1 MINCGNKKKKISKSQ
16 RLFAVCIS
24 MSIILGSFASFALA
38 DEEEHLQDQ
47 EPVQIE
53 EPADVPSDEE
63 PIADLTDSQ
72 FLSEDAEVSEEP
84 ADGDDEPIAES
95 VQPEETVSEE
105 AVQQIE
111 SNNVRV
117 VEGTATVRTYNA
129 PAGSTSQEYTV
140 STPGDINF
148 TPSVTA
154 CYKIESHLSNTSGYS
169 NDPDVQVYDGSEII
183 ASDDDEGE
191 GFNFKL
197 LVNLYAGKTYR
208 IHAFNY
214 GGGSITFTFEVVEGA
229 QIPESTV
236 SDIDLTY
243 GYTSGSLSVN
253 VTSPTSNHTFAYQWY
268 SNYTKSN
275 SGGSV
280 ISGATSSTYDI
291 PTGKDAGKL
300 YYYCVVTAIKTS
312 SEVTASNASNVATVT
327 IDPVD
332 ITITADDAEKYY
344 GEEDPELTFTID
356 GLIGQDNIDDYL
368 SISRVE
374 GEDVGTY
381 DISVTV
387 EALDGIIPNYNV
399 TNNVSGTFKINPGE
413 YTIVDGADP
422 IWTKDSSDPV
432 ILRVKRDPNDT
443 KTSEYYTGTQIDDND
458 VPEEFIKIEKGSV
471 IVKISTDYL
480 KTLSDGEHTLTINFK
495 DGAKV
500 TTTLTIKAAAT
511 PSPQTGEYASPLIA
525 VLSGLFLAAGSV
537 FVVKSRKA

>member
-1 MINCGNKKKKISKSQ
+1 MINSGNKKKKISKSQ

-24 MSIILGSFASFALA
+24 MSIVLGSFASFALA
-38 DEEEHLQDQ
+38 DEEEQLQDQ

-129 PAGSTSQEYTV
+129 TAGSTSQEYTV
-140 STPGDINF
+140 NTPADINF

-154 CYKIESHLSNTSGYS
+154 RYKIESHLSSTSPHS
-169 NDPDVQVYDGSEII
+169 NDPDVQVYDGSNII
-183 ASDDDEGE
+183 AADDDSGE
-191 GFNFKL
+191 GYNFKL
-197 LVNLYAGKTYR
+197 LVNLQAGKTYR

-214 GGGSITFTFEVVEGA
+214 DGGSITFTVDVVEVA

-236 SDIDLTY
+236 SDIGLTY

-253 VTSPTSNHTFAYQWY
+253 VTAPTSGHTFAYQWY
-268 SNYTKSN
+268 SNNTKSN

-280 ISGATSSTYDI
+280 ISGATSSTYVI
-291 PTGKDAGKL
+291 PTGKDAGEL
-300 YYYCVVTAIKTS
+300 YYYCVVTATKTS
-312 SEVTASNASNVATVT
+312 SGLAESNASNVATVT

-387 EALDGIIPNYNV
+387 EGLDGIIPNYNV

-422 IWTKDSSDPV
+422 LWTKDSSDPV
-432 ILRVKRDPNDT
+432 ILRIKRDPNDT

-458 VPEEFIKIEKGSV
+458 VPEEYIKTEKGSV

-495 DGAKV
+495 DDAKV

-511 PSPQTGEYASPLIA
+511 PSPQTGEYASPLIT